1 MQGRLGQFS
10 YTEWLLLVGLL
21 CAVGTVVYD
30 LMTHP
35 LAWTA
40 RVEAYHDGR
49 HALLAETSLF
59 HAPIVVRMFLSDEW
73 CAADRQDA
81 VREAQAMGHPL
92 PSLSCL
98 ATLPRWAGTL
108 VSLIPRP

>member
-1 MQGRLGQFS
+1 MQGRLGKFS
-10 YTEWLLLVGLL
+10 YTEWLLLLGLL

-35 LAWTA
+35 LSWTA
-40 RVEAYHDGR
+40 RVEAYREGQ

-59 HAPIVVRMFLSDEW
+59 HALAVIQTFPSDER
-73 CAADRQDA
+73 CEAHRQDA
-81 VREAQAMGHPL
+81 VREARAMGHPL
-92 PSLSCL
+92 PSLSYL

>member
-1 MQGRLGQFS
+1 MQGRLGKFS
-10 YTEWLLLVGLL
+10 YTEWLLLLGLL

-30 LMTHP
+30 LLTHP

-40 RVEAYHDGR
+40 RVEAYREGQ

-59 HAPIVVRMFLSDEW
+59 HAPIVVRMSLSDEW
-73 CAADRQDA
+73 CAA
-81 VREAQAMGHPL
+81 REARAMGHPL

-98 ATLPRWAGTL
+98 ATLPRWAGAL
-108 VSLIPRP
+108 VSLIPRQ